1 MVFAETIVRC
11 CFTRIRPR
19 ILNDSSEDEVDRQAS
34 GRLLVTLQ
42 TRKRRRIRL
51 PRGVSLLLRIRSTAT
66 LLVSLAYAQ
75 DRPSQ
80 NEFAFW
86 FEGQL
91 GNGHAFASATDSR
104 MYPIEARYGCIVY
117 TNRLLALRY
126 IAEVIPFSV
135 VGDPQAN
142 GQRCVCSR
150 YWRES
155 HRGTNQ
161 FPLPSQGPAIS
172 DERRGLFILR
182 PADVRR
188 YAVQFHRPACGGRAS
203 IHFEAPQ
210 RAVWLEYITFPM
222 PTWAASTPA
231 WTRT

>member
-1 MVFAETIVRC
+1 VRC
-11 CFTRIRPR
+11 CFTRITPG

-34 GRLLVTLQ
+34 RRLLVTLQ

-91 GNGHAFASATDSR
+91 GNAHAFARATDSR
-104 MYPIEARYGCIVY
+104 TYQIEARYGRIVY

-135 VGDPQAN
+135 VG
-142 GQRCVCSR
+142 
-150 YWRES
+150 ES
-155 HRGTNQ
+155 AGEW
-161 FPLPSQGPAIS
+161 PA
-172 DERRGLFILR
+172 LR
-182 PADVRR
+182 MLTLLAGVP
-188 YAVQFHRPACGGRAS
+188 
-203 IHFEAPQ
+203 
-210 RAVWLEYITFPM
+210 
-222 PTWAASTPA
+222 
-231 WTRT
+231 